1 MKKEAKEISTEIA
14 KERVE
19 RDALF
24 VDVRE
29 RYELAEI
36 SYDVPHIVNIPLSE
50 FNERFIELP
59 RDKKLIIVCRRG
71 RRSLIATKFLLQQ
84 GFSNV
89 VNMIGGIIDWEKK
102 NFSTK

>member
-1 MKKEAKEISTEIA
+1 MKKEDKKISTEIA
-14 KERVE
+14 KDRVE

-36 SYDVPHIVNIPLSE
+36 SYDVPHIVNIPLNE

-71 RRSLIATKFLLQQ
+71 RRSLIVTKFLLQQ
-84 GFSNV
+84 GFVNV
-89 VNMIGGIIDWEKK
+89 VNMIGGVIDWEKK
-102 NFSTK
+102 ISP

>member
-1 MKKEAKEISTEIA
+1 MKKEVKEILTEIA

-59 RDKKLIIVCRRG
+59 RDKELIIVCRSG
-71 RRSLIATKFLLQQ
+71 RRSLIVTEFLLQQ
-84 GFSNV
+84 GFVNV
-89 VNMIGGIIDWEKK
+89 ANMIGGIIDWAQK
-102 NFSTK
+102 NFPIK

>member
-29 RYELAEI
+29 KYELTEI
-36 SYDVPHIVNIPLSE
+36 SYDVSHIVNMPLSE

-59 RDKKLIIVCRRG
+59 RDKELIIVCRRG
-71 RRSLIATKFLLQQ
+71 RRSLIVTKFLLEQ
-84 GFSNV
+84 GFVNV
-89 VNMIGGIIDWEKK
+89 VNMIGGVIDWEKK
-102 NFSTK
+102 NFPIK